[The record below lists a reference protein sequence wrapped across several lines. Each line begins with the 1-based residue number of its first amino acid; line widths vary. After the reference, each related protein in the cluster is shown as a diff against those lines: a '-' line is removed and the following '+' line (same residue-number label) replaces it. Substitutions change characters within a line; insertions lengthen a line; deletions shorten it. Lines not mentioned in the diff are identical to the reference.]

1 MKKVIVLL
9 SLIICGGFLSA
20 QTTMNIYQSN
30 GSVSQIPLSNI
41 DSITYTISS
50 PGNLASLSTLPVGS
64 ITSSSAV
71 SGGNVTSDGGTPITE
86 NGVCWATL
94 PNPTTANNKISVGSG
109 TGNFT
114 ANISG
119 LSDSTMYFV
128 RAYAINSAGT
138 AYGNELSFTTT
149 STGGGGSNY
158 TVPSTYVYTDGNG
171 NNTVA
176 FLGQTQRMDML
187 LEMVL
192 YLKTANDTAGTSL
205 NASTLHS
212 MYDNS
217 YTGWQDQSLVASG
230 KQLKSKTA
238 SATIQAQFETWMSEA
253 ANKVSDGSNYHQSA
267 DGKEWTQFIDKGL
280 MGACFAYQITENY
293 LTDNKIGASTDNL
306 NALLP
311 TSGKYYTQMEHYW
324 DEAYGYFTD
333 AIDYPTNGTD
343 RFWGKYANKSYMQGI
358 GAEIAEAFRTGR
370 AAITASRLAGGNGLA
385 YHADVLAQRDIII
398 NKFHTLV
405 AGMAIHYL
413 YEIEVSV
420 ANGSALNT
428 VNHYISEAYAF
439 MYGMQTLNGGVWAS
453 TIGTI
458 LSNIDADFVGYSA
471 NSNQIDADI
480 QTIANLVGI
489 TDPTIYQ

>member
-1 MKKVIVLL
+1 MKKVLILL
-9 SLIICGGFLSA
+9 SLIIFGGFLNA
-20 QTTMNIYQSN
+20 QTRMNIYQSN

-41 DSITYTISS
+41 DSITYTISN
-50 PGNLASLSTLPVGS
+50 PGNLASLSTLPIGS
-64 ITSSSAV
+64 ITASSAV
-71 SGGNVTSDGGTPITE
+71 SGGNVTTDGGTLVTE

-119 LSDSTMYFV
+119 LSDNTIYYV

-171 NNTVA
+171 NNTVD
-176 FLGQTQRMDML
+176 FFSETQRMDML
-187 LEMVL
+187 SEMYT
-192 YLKTANDTAGTSL
+192 YLKTANQVAGVSL
-205 NASTLHS
+205 SESTLHS

-217 YTGWQDQSLVASG
+217 YQGWQDQSLLSSS

-238 SATIQAQFETWMSEA
+238 NSPAIMMQFETWMSEA
-253 ANKVSDGSNYHQSA
+253 ANKVSDGSNYHQSV
-267 DGKEWTQFIDKGL
+267 DGKEWTQLIGKGL
-280 MGACFAYQITENY
+280 MGACFAYQITESL
-293 LTDNKIGASTDNL
+293 LTDNKIGASIDNL
-306 NALLP
+306 QSNL
-311 TSGKYYTQMEHYW
+311 TQGEYYTHMEQHW

-385 YHADVLAQRDIII
+385 YHADVLFQRDILI

-413 YEIEVSV
+413 YETKGSV
-420 ANGSALNT
+420 AAQEPQTNI
-428 VNHYISEAYAF
+428 NHDLSEAYAF
-439 MYGMQTLNGGVWAS
+439 MYGMHTLNGGAWAS
-453 TIGTI
+453 TIGGI

-471 NSNQIDADI
+471 NNAQIDADI

-489 TDPTIYQ
+489 DDPESFE